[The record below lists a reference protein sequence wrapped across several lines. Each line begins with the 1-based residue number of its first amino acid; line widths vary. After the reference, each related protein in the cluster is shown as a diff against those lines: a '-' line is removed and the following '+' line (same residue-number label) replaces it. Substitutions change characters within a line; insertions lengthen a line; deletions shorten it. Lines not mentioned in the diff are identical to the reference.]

1 MPREETEKTNSLKKV
16 APLIKEMEIKM
27 RTLLYQDVK
36 IIVPTFSGDESFD
49 NFLHYICV
57 EAAPSNC
64 ERDRKDNISVN
75 V

>member
-1 MPREETEKTNSLKKV
+1 MPREETEKTKSLKKV
-16 APLIKEMEIKM
+16 APLKEREIKM

-36 IIVPTFSGDESFD
+36 IIVPTFSGEESFD

-64 ERDRKDNISVN
+64 GRDRKDNISVN